1 MRTDGQSPHGP
12 GVETH
17 EEDRRQPGRFRR
29 ETGRI
34 GQACAKGKNS
44 AAKLKAT
51 AEGVTATL
59 WPRHP
64 QRTGNRPRPDVA
76 DTVETRFGNDES
88 GEGEPR
94 HDFSARHAALQGAA
108 EGIHLINVCRGPA
121 KYRERL

>member
-1 MRTDGQSPHGP
+1 MDGQSPHGP

-51 AEGVTATL
+51 PEGVTATL

-88 GEGEPR
+88 GKGEPATTFQR
-94 HDFSARHAALQGAA
+94 NTQLF
-108 EGIHLINVCRGPA
+108 RGRQ
-121 KYRERL
+121 KEFI